1 MENQSK
7 LLLVET
13 QFAFKFCKCHFI
25 LCKLCYYLANRLQV
39 TLHNC
44 IHSTCRDLHSRE
56 YLDECLSRALNLPL
70 EKQEDGQERLPLIDE
85 SGYVLT
91 LDYTIKM
98 LSIHERREC
107 RMPVIIEG
115 ETGVGKSALVEML
128 SKLWNASWTNVQRKN
143 KEHILTFLR
152 KILQGWLPVVK
163 IMF

>member
-1 MENQSK
+1 M
-7 LLLVET
+7 
-13 QFAFKFCKCHFI
+13 
-25 LCKLCYYLANRLQV
+25 
-39 TLHNC
+39 
-44 IHSTCRDLHSRE
+44 
-56 YLDECLSRALNLPL
+56 

-128 SKLWNASWTNVQRKN
+128 SKLWNASWKNVQRKN